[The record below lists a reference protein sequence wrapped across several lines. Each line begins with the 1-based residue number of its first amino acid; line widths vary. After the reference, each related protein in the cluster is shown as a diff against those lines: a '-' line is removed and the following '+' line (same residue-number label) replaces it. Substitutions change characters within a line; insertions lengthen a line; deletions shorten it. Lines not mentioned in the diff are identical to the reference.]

1 MESFTAQF
9 RVLNY
14 FPCEKGFSTPPRVF
28 DYPYLLYVHGGRGA
42 YKVNGR
48 RYECERGDLFYCPPF
63 EENVIFADE
72 YEPFILSGL
81 EFTVSDVHFLN
92 ENMPGR
98 ANLNDDPFAASCIL
112 KMIDE
117 YLYDKTGAGEICSH
131 LFKRAFAGTVPR
143 ADAKRGAPKTPRPR
157 NHAVSFAERGEK
169 GDLRGSFRKLPLS
182 QKHHQSACE
191 RGGGRDAERIR
202 DPAKDQRGAE
212 ISVLY
217 RHERGRDLA
226 GARVFL
232 PLFFQPAI
240 QAENGFHARAV
251 PKPQQNAVK
260 KFHGVLQ

>member
-9 RVLNY
+9 RVINY

-92 ENMPGR
+92 ENMPRR

-131 LFKRAFAGTVPR
+131 LLSALLLELFRAQTRSAAPPKRPAREIMRYLSQNAAKKVTYTELSENFHYHKNTINRLVKEAAGVTPKEYAIRQKIKEAQKFLCFTDMSAEEISQALGYSSPCFFSQQFKQKTGFTPAQFRNR
-143 ADAKRGAPKTPRPR
+143 NKTP
-157 NHAVSFAERGEK
+157 
-169 GDLRGSFRKLPLS
+169 
-182 QKHHQSACE
+182 
-191 RGGGRDAERIR
+191 
-202 DPAKDQRGAE
+202 
-212 ISVLY
+212 
-217 RHERGRDLA
+217 
-226 GARVFL
+226 
-232 PLFFQPAI
+232 
-240 QAENGFHARAV
+240 
-251 PKPQQNAVK
+251 
-260 KFHGVLQ
+260 